1 MGKYND
7 MPLAI
12 SRYAKSSFAQIR
24 DFANKNSDN
33 IVITKD
39 SDFTLNMEGLGGNSK
54 YFFYVGP
61 PQQVKNR
68 YIFPVEYAP
77 LNLSSLDKN
86 TVQWELST
94 ILRNLSSW
102 YKTIVEMDNI
112 TVHPEDEFEQFYK
125 KEFDEW
131 FEIVEDDAETMPF
144 DSKRQLLIVEV
155 INKSVP
161 LLLEEGLEEED
172 PLIQKANW
180 LKQNISRL
188 TKKQVVYQLR
198 EVFAPLRKL
207 GWDITKKVYEVAKG
221 ETIAMGYRLVVSNLS
236 EVAVKFLEG

>member
-39 SDFTLNMEGLGGNSK
+39 SDFTLNMEGLGDNSK
-54 YFFYVGP
+54 YFFHVGP

-68 YIFPVEYAP
+68 FIFPVEYAP

-86 TVQWELST
+86 TVQRELST
-94 ILRNLSSW
+94 ILRN
-102 YKTIVEMDNI
+102 
-112 TVHPEDEFEQFYK
+112 PEDEFEQFYK

-131 FEIVEDDAETMPF
+131 FEIIEDDAETMPF
-144 DSKRQLLIVEV
+144 DTQRQLLIIGVV
-155 INKSVP
+155 DKSIP
-161 LLLEEGLEEED
+161 LLMAEGVKEDD
-172 PLIQKANW
+172 PLIQKANL

-188 TKKQVVYQLR
+188 T
-198 EVFAPLRKL
+198 
-207 GWDITKKVYEVAKG
+207 
-221 ETIAMGYRLVVSNLS
+221 
-236 EVAVKFLEG
+236 